1 LLSFLL
7 FDFVIMFLY
16 AQREEDALKLG
27 AKIRIF
33 IGSAKKMDKKSIE
46 SQKNMAFCN
55 VYMWVEGL
63 FVIME

>member
-1 LLSFLL
+1 
-7 FDFVIMFLY
+7 MFLY

-46 SQKNMAFCN
+46 SRKNMAFCN
-55 VYMWVEGL
+55 VYMCVKRF
-63 FVIME
+63 FVIMD

>member
-1 LLSFLL
+1 
-7 FDFVIMFLY
+7 MFLY

-46 SQKNMAFCN
+46 SQKKHGILQCIYVGWGAFRYN
-55 VYMWVEGL
+55 GMT
-63 FVIME
+63 

>member
-1 LLSFLL
+1 
-7 FDFVIMFLY
+7 M
-16 AQREEDALKLG
+16 G

>member
-1 LLSFLL
+1 
-7 FDFVIMFLY
+7 MFLY

-33 IGSAKKMDKKSIE
+33 IGSAKKMNKKLIE
-46 SQKNMAFCN
+46 NSRNMAFCN

-63 FVIME
+63 FVMME

>member
-1 LLSFLL
+1 
-7 FDFVIMFLY
+7 MFLY

-55 VYMWVEGL
+55 VYMLVEGL